1 MGRMGWIADSKE
13 PRWFVWLLLFR
24 KGGRNDNTN
33 RITKW
38 KMDGQPGKKVMKV
51 APSCHQQ
58 LEVLTEE
65 SVVHCIVEVV
75 PSTPT
80 CRIEEEGVVGF
91 GGLKEEEEGKG
102 RRKGWMN
109 HTQ

>member
-1 MGRMGWIADSKE
+1 
-13 PRWFVWLLLFR
+13 
-24 KGGRNDNTN
+24 
-33 RITKW
+33 
-38 KMDGQPGKKVMKV
+38 MKV
-51 APSCHQQ
+51 AAYDGGMIG
-58 LEVLTEE
+58 VLTEE
-65 SVVHCIVEVV
+65 SVVHCMKEVD
-75 PSTPT
+75 PFTLT

>member
-1 MGRMGWIADSKE
+1 MGRMGWIADSKQ

-51 APSCHQQ
+51 AAYDGGMIG
-58 LEVLTEE
+58 VLTEE
-65 SVVHCIVEVV
+65 SVVHCMKEVD
-75 PSTPT
+75 PFTLT

-91 GGLKEEEEGKG
+91 GGLKEEEEEG
-102 RRKGWMN
+102 RDG
-109 HTQ
+109 